1 VYYGLTLC
9 DGAVSTEL
17 WWMSDYVTCR
27 LVMLAKVY
35 NGLRSLTKSEGSILF
50 PIANEKQEYKGKCPI
65 YASVNKIP

>member
-1 VYYGLTLC
+1 
-9 DGAVSTEL
+9 
-17 WWMSDYVTCR
+17 
-27 LVMLAKVY
+27 MLAKVY